1 MATDWATRLYRFR
14 HNGLSGR
21 YLRTGAIRNRY
32 VDPASGVGRYWCGI
46 GSFVPLLKGWYMFF
60 WPIRSFAILLVS
72 AVAGSLMTNSS
83 ERYRF

>member
-1 MATDWATRLYRFR
+1 M
-14 HNGLSGR
+14 
-21 YLRTGAIRNRY
+21 
-32 VDPASGVGRYWCGI
+32 DPASGVGRYWCGI